1 MRQRLYT
8 CGLEATLDVIDGKW
22 KVLKNK
28 QWRFSDRGN
37 DVSLFTS
44 TNPAT
49 LVALNGDEIH

>member
-1 MRQRLYT
+1 MKQWLYT
-8 CGLEATLDVIDGKW
+8 CGLEAALDVLGGKW

-44 TNPAT
+44 TNPA
-49 LVALNGDEIH
+49 LWLL